1 VTAGAGIRP
10 PARAAEADIQPQVLG
25 AEAVDRRMV
34 AEVGRRTAAVV
45 PRRMAMAV
53 AAGTEDKR
61 LIRFAYAGD
70 LNRDGHYARLFFLV
84 QHFLRSAVLVNK
96 VEPRRAQRLEPA
108 PKRIPRGEPFFRQ
121 APAHDE
127 VHRENWHSPNGKS
140 GRWRGGRFLGSKAL
154 PPRGALAA
162 GGQRQLL
169 CALRNFP
176 YPRTVTQ
183 ITDAS
188 PAVW

>member
-70 LNRDGHYARLFFLV
+70 LNRDGHYARLFFCCSIFFV
-84 QHFLRSAVLVNK
+84 Q
-96 VEPRRAQRLEPA
+96 QC
-108 PKRIPRGEPFFRQ
+108 
-121 APAHDE
+121 
-127 VHRENWHSPNGKS
+127 W
-140 GRWRGGRFLGSKAL
+140 
-154 PPRGALAA
+154 
-162 GGQRQLL
+162 
-169 CALRNFP
+169 
-176 YPRTVTQ
+176 
-183 ITDAS
+183 
-188 PAVW
+188 